1 MKKRK
6 TMYRNEM
13 NFREGTVN
21 KKDTRDKMIVR
32 SIKLRGKRIKTWYSA
47 GKIYRKQFPKD
58 LKIKREGRISMTTT
72 ILK

>member
-1 MKKRK
+1 
-6 TMYRNEM
+6 MYRNEM

-32 SIKLRGKRIKTWYSA
+32 SIKLRGKRIKTCYSA

-58 LKIKREGRISMTTT
+58 
-72 ILK
+72 

>member
-58 LKIKREGRISMTTT
+58 
-72 ILK
+72 

>member
-1 MKKRK
+1 
-6 TMYRNEM
+6 MYRNEM

-32 SIKLRGKRIKTWYSA
+32 SIKLRGERIKTWYSA

-58 LKIKREGRISMTTT
+58 
-72 ILK
+72 

>member
-32 SIKLRGKRIKTWYSA
+32 SIKLRGERIKTWYSA

-58 LKIKREGRISMTTT
+58 
-72 ILK
+72 